1 MLNELYFLYFYFPMS
16 NPHKLTDEELVIL
29 FKENDV
35 VAFREIYVRYWYELY
50 LISNKRLRCKE
61 ASEEIIQNF
70 FTLFW
75 INRKK
80 INIRGAL
87 KAYLHTSIR
96 YSVIDYLAREATRN
110 NYLELLSFSYKDTAN
125 TTEETVFLHEVEDGI
140 NQVMSKLPAK
150 CRRVFELSRQHHKS
164 NKEIAE
170 LLGLSEK
177 TVENHI
183 TNALKLFRLHF
194 KEVLIASSFAWL
206 LF

>member
-1 MLNELYFLYFYFPMS
+1 MS
-16 NPHKLTDEELVIL
+16 NGHKHTDEELVIL
-29 FKENDV
+29 LKENDM
-35 VAFREIYVRYWYELY
+35 VAFKEIYVRYWYDLY
-50 LISNKRLRCKE
+50 LISNKRLRSKE

-110 NYLELLSFSYKDTAN
+110 NYLELLSFSYTETAN

-140 NQVMSKLPAK
+140 NQVISKLPAK

-170 LLGLSEK
+170 LLGISEK

>member
-1 MLNELYFLYFYFPMS
+1 MLNETIFLYFYFPMS
-16 NPHKLTDEELVIL
+16 NGHKHTDEELVIL
-29 FKENDV
+29 LKENDV
-35 VAFREIYVRYWYELY
+35 VAFREIYTRYWYDLY
-50 LISNKRLRCKE
+50 LISNKRLRSKE

-110 NYLELLSFSYKDTAN
+110 NYLELLSFSYTETAN

-140 NQVMSKLPAK
+140 NQVISKLPAK

-170 LLGLSEK
+170 LLGISEK

>member
-1 MLNELYFLYFYFPMS
+1 MKLYFLYFYFPMS
-16 NPHKLTDEELVIL
+16 NRHKHTDEELVIL

-50 LISNKRLRCKE
+50 LISNKRLRSKE

-110 NYLELLSFSYKDTAN
+110 NYLELLSFSYKEAAN

-150 CRRVFELSRQHHKS
+150 CRKVFELSRQHHKS

>member
-1 MLNELYFLYFYFPMS
+1 MS
-16 NPHKLTDEELVIL
+16 NGHKHTDEELVIL
-29 FKENDV
+29 LKENDML
-35 VAFREIYVRYWYELY
+35 AFKEIYVRYWYDLY
-50 LISNKRLRCKE
+50 LISNKRLRSKE

-110 NYLELLSFSYKDTAN
+110 NYLELLSFSYTETAN

-140 NQVMSKLPAK
+140 NRVISKLPAK

-170 LLGLSEK
+170 LLGISEK

>member
-1 MLNELYFLYFYFPMS
+1 MS
-16 NPHKLTDEELVIL
+16 NPHKHTDEELVIL

-50 LISNKRLRCKE
+50 LISNKRLRSKE

-87 KAYLHTSIR
+87 KAYLHTAIR

-110 NYLELLSFSYKDTAN
+110 NYMELLSFSYNESAN

-150 CRRVFELSRQHHKS
+150 CRKVFELSRQHHKS

>member
-1 MLNELYFLYFYFPMS
+1 MS
-16 NPHKLTDEELVIL
+16 NGNKHTDEELVIL
-29 FKENDV
+29 LKENDV
-35 VAFREIYVRYWYELY
+35 VAFREIYVRYWYDLY
-50 LISNKRLRCKE
+50 LISNKRLRSKE

-70 FTLFW
+70 FTSFW

-80 INIRGAL
+80 INISGAL

-110 NYLELLSFSYKDTAN
+110 NYLELLSFDYKDTAN
-125 TTEETVFLHEVEDGI
+125 TTEETIFLHEVEDGI
-140 NQVMSKLPAK
+140 TQVISKLPAK
-150 CRRVFELSRQHHKS
+150 CRRVFQLSRQHHKS

-170 LLGLSEK
+170 ILGISEK

>member
-1 MLNELYFLYFYFPMS
+1 MS
-16 NPHKLTDEELVIL
+16 NGHKHTDEELVIL
-29 FKENDV
+29 LKENDML
-35 VAFREIYVRYWYELY
+35 AFKEIYVRYWYDLY
-50 LISNKRLRCKE
+50 LISNKRLRSKE

-110 NYLELLSFSYKDTAN
+110 NYLELLSFSYTETAN

-140 NQVMSKLPAK
+140 NQVISKLPAK

-170 LLGLSEK
+170 LLGISEK

-183 TNALKLFRLHF
+183 TNALKLFRMHF

>member
-1 MLNELYFLYFYFPMS
+1 MS
-16 NPHKLTDEELVIL
+16 NRHNHTDEELIIL

-35 VAFREIYVRYWYELY
+35 VAFKEIYVRYWYDLY
-50 LISNKRLRCKE
+50 LITNKRLRSKE

-70 FTLFW
+70 FTKFW
-75 INRKK
+75 NNRER

-87 KAYLHTSIR
+87 KAYLHTAIR
-96 YSVIDYLAREATRN
+96 YSVIDYLAKEATKN
-110 NYLELLSFSYKDTAN
+110 NYMELLSFDYKETAN

-150 CRRVFELSRQHHKS
+150 CRRVFELSRQQHKS

-183 TNALKLFRLHF
+183 TNALKLFRIHF
-194 KEVLIASSFAWL
+194 KYILIASPFVWL

>member
-1 MLNELYFLYFYFPMS
+1 MS
-16 NPHKLTDEELVIL
+16 NGHKHTDEELVIL
-29 FKENDV
+29 LKENDML
-35 VAFREIYVRYWYELY
+35 AFKEIYVRYWYDLY
-50 LISNKRLRCKE
+50 LISNKRLRSKE

-110 NYLELLSFSYKDTAN
+110 NYLELLSFSYTETAN

-140 NQVMSKLPAK
+140 NQVISKLPAK

-170 LLGLSEK
+170 LLGISEK

>member
-1 MLNELYFLYFYFPMS
+1 MS
-16 NPHKLTDEELVIL
+16 NGHKHTDEELVIL
-29 FKENDV
+29 LKENDML
-35 VAFREIYVRYWYELY
+35 AFKEIYVRYWYDLY
-50 LISNKRLRCKE
+50 LISNKRLRSKE

-110 NYLELLSFSYKDTAN
+110 NYLKLLSFSYTETAN

-140 NQVMSKLPAK
+140 NQVISKLPAK

-170 LLGLSEK
+170 LLGISEK

>member
-1 MLNELYFLYFYFPMS
+1 MS
-16 NPHKLTDEELVIL
+16 NPHKHTDEELVIL

-50 LISNKRLRCKE
+50 LISNKRLRSKE

-87 KAYLHTSIR
+87 KAYLHTAIR

-110 NYLELLSFSYKDTAN
+110 NYMELLSFSYNESAN